1 MASRNLWF
9 PESTCQPLREAM
21 AFEDREEVTTRNV
34 RERIW
39 VWIGHRR
46 KDKLVKLWVGVNFG
60 SLKDIK
66 VEWFSRKEM

>member
-9 PESTCQPLREAM
+9 PASTCQPLREAM
-21 AFEDREEVTTRNV
+21 AIDREEVTTKDARG
-34 RERIW
+34 RIW

-66 VEWFSRKEM
+66 VE